1 MSLFS
6 NKQQPEVEV
15 DLDHLE
21 EEIRR
26 EPTASRYAPP
36 RPRQP
41 EPPLIPLNIIAQ
53 AVIRLTWADAV
64 EMGEKIKAKLKGDVH
79 DVDLTAAIQ
88 AWAMEVSNQ

>member
-6 NKQQPEVEV
+6 NKQPEVEV
-15 DLDHLE
+15 DLEHLE

-26 EPTASRYAPP
+26 EPTARAYAP

-41 EPPLIPLNIIAQ
+41 EPPLIPLQVIAQ

-64 EMGEKIKAKLKGDVH
+64 EMGDKIKAKLKGDVH
-79 DVDLTAAIQ
+79 DIDLTAAIQ
-88 AWAMEVSNQ
+88 AWATEVSNQ